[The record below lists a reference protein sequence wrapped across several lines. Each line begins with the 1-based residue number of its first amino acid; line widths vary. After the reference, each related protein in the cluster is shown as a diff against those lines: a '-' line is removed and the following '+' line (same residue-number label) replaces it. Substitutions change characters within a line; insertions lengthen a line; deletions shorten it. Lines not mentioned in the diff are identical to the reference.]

1 MYYILSFSRRRNLV
15 LSIIGLMIL
24 FIKKFELYC
33 TCEETFWCIREFSFS
48 RKTCCCIVSISAWFL
63 STMPSRIHVLWAR
76 FIHHIRRFPNLSN
89 FIVHYGLEKE
99 GYFRFFW
106 IMIKLFLFMGSP
118 ALYVEILV
126 LQHITQY
133 DRNEKIVQWK
143 AWKKGQIY
151 VII

>member
-1 MYYILSFSRRRNLV
+1 MLLLCTIYFHSA
-15 LSIIGLMIL
+15 GEEIL
-24 FIKKFELYC
+24 FWASSDWWFFSSKSLNC
-33 TCEETFWCIREFSFS
+33 TVRVRRPFGIREFSFS

-126 LQHITQY
+126 LQHITQN
-133 DRNEKIVQWK
+133 DKNEKIVQ
-143 AWKKGQIY
+143 
-151 VII
+151 

>member
-1 MYYILSFSRRRNLV
+1 MLLLCTTIYFHSA
-15 LSIIGLMIL
+15 GEEIL
-24 FIKKFELYC
+24 FWASDWWFFSSKSLNCSCIYVRPFGKNFPFQELAVYYG
-33 TCEETFWCIREFSFS
+33 I
-48 RKTCCCIVSISAWFL
+48 ISISAWFL

-126 LQHITQY
+126 LQHITQNNK
-133 DRNEKIVQWK
+133 NEKIVQ
-143 AWKKGQIY
+143 
-151 VII
+151 